1 MFGDIQA
8 QGLVG
13 FVNAQAA
20 AAQGLNHKNKD
31 KVENQ
36 DDDDGDH
43 NTQNLSDQQRR
54 VTRGQAL
61 DYQPGGQAGGAC
73 GDGVEQGE
81 RGDVVDGEL
90 EAAVKAKPAKPQ
102 KASTRGDKR
111 SDGYYSTS
119 LKPMPHTVLR

>member
-20 AAQGLNHKNKD
+20 AAQGINHKNKN

-43 NTQNLSDQQRR
+43 NTQNLSDQQRG
-54 VTRGQAL
+54 VACGQTL
-61 DYQPGGQAGGAC
+61 DYQPGSQIGGAC

-81 RGDVVDGEL
+81 CGDVGGEL
-90 EAAVKAKPAKPQ
+90 GAAVKAKPAKPQ

-111 SDGYYSTS
+111 NDGCYSTS